1 MIVKQV
7 YETGNKS
14 QIMINIPENFR
25 SKKHILVVLDDS
37 IDTKD
42 EKLDLMKKA
51 SVDPLF
57 IADIDSISKDFCNI
71 DAEHL

>member
-14 QIMINIPENFR
+14 QIMIHIPEIFR

-37 IDTKD
+37 IDTKA

-57 IADIDSISKDFCNI
+57 IADIDSISKDYCNI
-71 DAEHL
+71 DTELL